1 MATEELRIR
10 FRRESHIPL
19 YLQIKRGIRDALLD
33 APSDRELA
41 LPPQRELATR
51 LGVSRNTVSMAY
63 AELEREGL
71 VTSRVGK
78 GTIVVGAATESAS
91 FSKQG
96 MLRKALEQALDEA
109 LSLGVTL
116 EEYIDAAR
124 SFLDEKSGHLGK
136 VRLVCADDRRERLDG
151 LAERLST
158 LKGVVV
164 GRELLAGP
172 VPKGEALARLRGAE
186 VVVASFHHIEA
197 LKTALAGA
205 TTRVVGVNVFPDF
218 STVAGIARIPAGAR
232 VGLAA
237 GSDELH
243 DELHEEMAGTLH
255 KVGVAAERLVRLSP
269 EDEGAE
275 LPEGVEVV
283 VAPPGRAKA
292 MTLPEGCRAVEFRHA
307 VDDQSIR
314 SVRAAVQDARELR
327 AKERSEASPG
337 RKRRAR
343 RDAGR
348 SKART

>member
-33 APSDRELA
+33 APSDRELV

-116 EEYIDAAR
+116 EEYIDSAR
-124 SFLDEKSGHLGK
+124 AFLDEKAGQLGK
-136 VRLVCADDRRERLDG
+136 VRLVCADNRRERLDG

-186 VVVASFHHIEA
+186 VVVASFHHVEG

-205 TTRVVGVNVFPDF
+205 TTKVVGVNVFPDF
-218 STVAGIARIPAGAR
+218 STVAGIARIPEGAR

-237 GSDELH
+237 GSDDLH
-243 DELHEEMAGTLH
+243 DEMAGTLR
-255 KVGVAAERLVRLSP
+255 KVGVAEERLVRISP
-269 EDEGAE
+269 DDAGAE

-283 VAPPGRAKA
+283 VAPPRRAKA
-292 MTLPEGCRAVEFRHA
+292 MTLPKGCRRVEFRHA

-314 SVRAAVQDARELR
+314 SVRAAVQEAREHR
-327 AKERSEASPG
+327 AGAPAEAGPG

-348 SKART
+348 TKARS

>member
-33 APSDRELA
+33 APSDRELV
-41 LPPQRELATR
+41 LPPQRELAQR

-71 VTSRVGK
+71 VTSRVGR

-96 MLRKALEQALDEA
+96 MLRKALDQGLDEA

-124 SFLDEKSGHLGK
+124 TFLDEKAGQLGK
-136 VRLVCADDRRERLDG
+136 VRLVCVDDRRERLEC
-151 LAERLST
+151 LADRLAT
-158 LKGVVV
+158 LSGIVV

-186 VVVASFHHIEA
+186 VVVAWFHHVA
-197 LKTALAGA
+197 GLKAALAGA
-205 TTRVVGVNVFPDF
+205 TARIVGVNVSPDF
-218 STVAGIARIPAGAR
+218 STVASIARIPEGAR
-232 VGLAA
+232 VALVAA
-237 GSDELH
+237 SDDIH
-243 DELHEEMAGTLH
+243 NEMAGTLV
-255 KVGVAAERLVRLSP
+255 KVGVPPECMVRLSP
-269 EDEGAE
+269 DQSGGG

-283 VAPPGRAKA
+283 VAAPGHTHALAVAGGRV
-292 MTLPEGCRAVEFRHA
+292 VEFRHA
-307 VDDQSIR
+307 VDDRSMR
-314 SVRAAVQDARELR
+314 SVRAAVQEARER
-327 AKERSEASPG
+327 RGREAAAAGPG
-337 RKRRAR
+337 RGRRKRRDGR
-343 RDAGR
+343 RA
-348 SKART
+348 KARA